1 MPACQ
6 RIPCQNNGK
15 CTEVDGNVL
24 DYECNCTADYEGR
37 NCEVHKACKSENC
50 NGGECIPKESN
61 PNDFI
66 CLCPLGRVGVQ
77 CQTGKGVP
85 LPHRS
90 SYGSMIVQ
98 WKFSE
103 FCQKRMI

>member
-6 RIPCQNNGK
+6 RMPCQNNGK

-24 DYECNCTADYEGR
+24 DYECNCTEDYEGR

-90 SYGSMIVQ
+90 SYGLMIVQ
-98 WKFSE
+98 WIFSE

>member
-6 RIPCQNNGK
+6 RMPCQNNGK

-85 LPHRS
+85 LPHCS
-90 SYGSMIVQ
+90 SYGSMVVQ

-103 FCQKRMI
+103 FVKNE